1 MTKNSR
7 LASGLV
13 IIVGLIALALAS
25 TAYAKPDN
33 AGQRGGRERGKPL
46 FGEILSISEGS
57 ITIAPKIPDFIA
69 EKMAERG
76 MELPTDL
83 PSETTISLTAD
94 TKWFVDSEKADASSF
109 AVGDLVAIV
118 IKPNN
123 DGQPTALKV
132 ADAQTAKQFIKQQ
145 MQQGK
150 GQQGSGQGGQRG
162 QGRAGQGGF
171 GAGGPQG
178 QGNRNQRGGQG
189 NRGPGQ
195 GPQNRPAFGEIIAI
209 DGNSITIRPEVPAFI
224 QAKMAERGVEHE
236 IELPD
241 ELVFSL
247 GDKTR
252 FVVAGEP
259 AKSNPFSVGDLVAV
273 MGGRGE
279 AKAAF
284 AVVDYATVEARM
296 KEEGGQGPRGG
307 QGQGKKQGKRGKQG
321 KGPKGQ
327 RE

>member
-13 IIVGLIALALAS
+13 IITGLLVLVLAS
-25 TAYAKPDN
+25 TAYAKPDY
-33 AGQRGGRERGKPL
+33 AGPRGGRERGKPL

-83 PSETTISLTAD
+83 PNEATISLTVD

-145 MQQGK
+145 LQERMGQPGGDNGGWQGRGQD
-150 GQQGSGQGGQRG
+150 GQQGQGK
-162 QGRAGQGGF
+162 
-171 GAGGPQG
+171 
-178 QGNRNQRGGQG
+178 RNQRGGQG
-189 NRGPGQ
+189 NRGQ
-195 GPQNRPAFGEIIAI
+195 GGGPKGRPAFGEITAI
-209 DGNSITIRPEVPAFI
+209 DGDSITIRPQVPEFI
-224 QAKMAERGVEHE
+224 LAKIAERGVEQE
-236 IELPD
+236 FELPD
-241 ELVFSL
+241 ELKFSL
-247 GDKTR
+247 SDKTR
-252 FVVAGEP
+252 FVVNGEP
-259 AKSNPFSVGDLVAV
+259 AESNPFSVGDLVAV
-273 MGGRGE
+273 MGGSGE

-284 AVVDYATVEARM
+284 AVVDYATVKAKM
-296 KEEGGQGPRGG
+296 NEGGQGPRGG
-307 QGQGKKQGKRGKQG
+307 QGKQGKQGKRGKQG
-321 KGPKGQ
+321 KGSKGQ
-327 RE
+327 QE